1 MKTLKLTIIVTAITA
16 TQLSGCVTTR
26 LNDGAAAVR
35 VTSNSDV
42 IKDCTYIG
50 FVEGKDHFNGGMFGQ
65 GAAEENA
72 IRRIRNEAQAMGADT
87 IDLSMKSTGF
97 SGSALRGEA
106 YRCRD

>member
-1 MKTLKLTIIVTAITA
+1 MKRSKHTVIVMAITVM
-16 TQLSGCVTTR
+16 QISGCVTTR
-26 LNDGAAAVR
+26 LNEGAAAVR

-42 IKDCTYIG
+42 VKDCAYIG
-50 FVEGKDHFNGGMFGQ
+50 FVEGKDHLNGGMLGQ

-72 IRRIRNEAQAMGADT
+72 LRRIRNEAQALGADT

-106 YRCRD
+106 YSCRE